1 MKVKINFKEVDVH
14 PELTYDQICDI
25 AGVAPEAVPTVVCS
39 RSFGSTHVFPG
50 QSVKLEEGASIIAL
64 VTGNA

>member
-25 AGVAPEAVPTVVCS
+25 AGKDPASVPTVVCS
-39 RSFGSTHVFPG
+39 RSFGSTHVYPG
-50 QSVKLEEGASIIAL
+50 DTIKLEDGASIIAV

>member
-1 MKVKINFKEVDVH
+1 MKVKINFKEVDVY

-25 AGVAPEAVPTVVCS
+25 AGKDPASVPTVVCS

-50 QSVKLEEGASIIAL
+50 ESIKLEEGASIIAL